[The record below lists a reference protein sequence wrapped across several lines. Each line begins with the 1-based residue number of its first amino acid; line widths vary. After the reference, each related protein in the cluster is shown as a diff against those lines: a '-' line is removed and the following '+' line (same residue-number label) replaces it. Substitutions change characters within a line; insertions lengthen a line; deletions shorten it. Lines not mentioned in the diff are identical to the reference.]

1 MAETFEFEL
10 VSPEK
15 LLVSQPAEMVVVP
28 GTEGDFGVL
37 PRHAPFLSTVRPG
50 IIAIYKGNAVE
61 QRIFVAGGFA
71 EVTETRLTV
80 LAQEAVPLSKLD
92 RAAVEKEIADL
103 TEDVG
108 AAKNETEREAVAAR
122 LAVAEAKRAALD
134 AAAKA

>member
-1 MAETFEFEL
+1 MADTFEFEL

-28 GTEGDFGVL
+28 GAEGDFGVL

-50 IIAIYKGNAVE
+50 IIAIYKGNAVQE
-61 QRIFVAGGFA
+61 RIFVAGGFA

-80 LAQEAVPLSKLD
+80 LAQEAVPLAKLD

-103 TEDVG
+103 NEDLGLAKDEGERAAVG
-108 AAKNETEREAVAAR
+108 AR
-122 LAVAEAKRAALD
+122 LAVAEAKRTALEGAARV
-134 AAAKA
+134 